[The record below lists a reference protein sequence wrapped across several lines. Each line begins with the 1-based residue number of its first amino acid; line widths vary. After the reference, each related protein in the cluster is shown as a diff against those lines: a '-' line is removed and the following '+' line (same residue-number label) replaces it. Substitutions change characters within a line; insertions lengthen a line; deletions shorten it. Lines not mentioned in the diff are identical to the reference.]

1 MFDCGSVP
9 ILEALPIPL
18 GSTTTLF
25 IPPIFAGPGAI
36 PLIGT
41 FPVPAEPA
49 IRANCA
55 YEAAGVARIAKTAKA
70 VFIEMFDMAK
80 LHCGSDEADVG
91 RPSAGTIK
99 MIFRQNDFQICARS
113 KRPFRESMLGPRPD
127 VLQIA
132 HQKRNRRTEPIRDAS
147 FGWRAAF
154 LPLRH
159 TVLFYSLHPDRE
171 LV

>member
-1 MFDCGSVP
+1 LNFGIAGTVTRGCGNGA
-9 ILEALPIPL
+9 ILEAFPIPL
-18 GSTTTLF
+18 GSTDTLF

-99 MIFRQNDFQICARS
+99 MIFRQNDFQICAR
-113 KRPFRESMLGPRPD
+113 R
-127 VLQIA
+127 VV
-132 HQKRNRRTEPIRDAS
+132 
-147 FGWRAAF
+147 F
-154 LPLRH
+154 LPLKH